1 MSEITLEPTVSANE
15 ARLAIGGE
23 LDLASVGEA
32 QAALA
37 LVQAPGLK
45 RIVLDLRL
53 LELIDSSGL
62 RLLVDAERRARRQG
76 QSLVIAAHPDGAV
89 RKLLSIVLLSERIP
103 VVDHPDDAAATP
115 VPPAVPEAG
124 GAAL

>member
-1 MSEITLEPTVSANE
+1 MSAITLEPTLTTDE
-15 ARLAIGGE
+15 ARLEIGGE

-37 LVQAPGLK
+37 LLETSRPRRV
-45 RIVLDLRL
+45 VLDLRP

-76 QSLVIAAHPDGAV
+76 WSLVIAAHPEGPV
-89 RKLLSIVLLSERIP
+89 RKLLSIVLLSERMP
-103 VVDHPDDAAATP
+103 VVDDPDDVRST
-115 VPPAVPEAG
+115 VGPE
-124 GAAL
+124 